1 MKILNISKS
10 KQLQEICSE
19 VEDQAILQNNDET
32 YVLMTLD
39 KYNEMMKNIYQG
51 AQKNED

>member
-10 KQLQEICSE
+10 KQLQEICSKI
-19 VEDQAILQNNDET
+19 EDQVILQNNDET

-39 KYNEMMKNIYQG
+39 KYNEMIKNIYQG
-51 AQKNED
+51 VQNNED